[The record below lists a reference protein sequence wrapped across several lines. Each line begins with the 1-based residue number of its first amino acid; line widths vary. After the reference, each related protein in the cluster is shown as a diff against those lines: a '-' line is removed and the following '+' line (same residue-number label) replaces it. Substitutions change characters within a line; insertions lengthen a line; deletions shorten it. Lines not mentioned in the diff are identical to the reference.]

1 MVIKCVIIV
10 ITFTIVNMESLGFQD
25 ECGYLTFANFK
36 K

>member
-1 MVIKCVIIV
+1 MLFCDRQSV
-10 ITFTIVNMESLGFQD
+10 IVNMESLGFQD